1 MKNRPIFA
9 MLANIL
15 LLVAIVGVCITFQN
29 IVVRVLSFIIALFLA
44 FISFCFFERIRLGDD
59 FLKSHTGKAG
69 FPGSVRA
76 CITCG
81 IVTLIGAIFFVYC
94 GVRH

>member
-1 MKNRPIFA
+1 MFV
-9 MLANIL
+9 NIL
-15 LLVAIVGVCITFQN
+15 FIAAIVSVCIAFQN

-69 FPGSVRA
+69 FPGSARA

>member
-1 MKNRPIFA
+1 MCF
-9 MLANIL
+9 L
-15 LLVAIVGVCITFQN
+15 
-29 IVVRVLSFIIALFLA
+29 IALVLA
-44 FISFCFFERIRLGDD
+44 FISFSFFERIRLGDD

-81 IVTLIGAIFFVYC
+81 MVTLLGAVFFIYC

>member
-1 MKNRPIFA
+1 MKNRTIFA
-9 MLANIL
+9 MFVNIL
-15 LLVAIVGVCITFQN
+15 FIAAIVGVCIAFQN

-44 FISFCFFERIRLGDD
+44 FMSFCFFERIKLGDD

-81 IVTLIGAIFFVYC
+81 IVTLAGAIFFVYC
-94 GVRH
+94 GIRH